1 MPTLPTRR
9 AVLTGTLA
17 LAAAAAAPQAV
28 AQDKVIKMGSL
39 KLIHSIAP
47 HFYEKFTPAGYKVE
61 IIPFDSPTDGKNAVV
76 TGSGDFGLFGLGA
89 ATIRGAAG
97 GRPGGG
103 GRARDTR
110 AVGGGRGRWPRPP
123 PQ

>member
-1 MPTLPTRR
+1 MPIHPTRR

-17 LAAAAAAPQAV
+17 LAAAAVAPQAV

-61 IIPFDSPTDGKNAVV
+61 IIPFDSPTDGKNALV
-76 TGSGDFGLFGLGA
+76 TNSVDFGMFGLAA
-89 ATIRGAAG
+89 ATIGWSLE
-97 GRPGGG
+97 
-103 GRARDTR
+103 RATT
-110 AVGGGRGRWPRPP
+110 ATVSPM
-123 PQ
+123 